1 MMRTFICALLIASS
15 SSYALGC
22 DRHLYQKQLAGL
34 SGSEK
39 EALRKYSFVLA
50 LHQANSDLPTTVIS
64 EDVIKNCPNRI
75 VAQKYF
81 DNKISGETKFPIKQ
95 QEFLLARKD
104 IAIAACKAIN
114 TNAPWKDG
122 VSHEIYNIVD
132 DRLFPYWNT
141 CVIENIREKKIIDL
155 RLFTSASFIRPD
167 KQLLPELNRLID
179 DPDAVVF
186 DLALAFILKKN
197 MGEQVSLDVALKRLK
212 LGKAVPDYQISNDET
227 INSIMR
233 LLRRHGKVN
242 KGSAIELEMV
252 IFGV

>member
-15 SSYALGC
+15 SSYAVGC
-22 DRHLYQKQLAGL
+22 DRLYQKQLAGL

-39 EALRKYSFVLA
+39 ETLRKYSFVLA

-64 EDVIKNCPNRI
+64 EGVIKNCPNRI

-95 QEFLLARKD
+95 QEFVLARKD

-132 DRLFPYWNT
+132 DRLFPYWNA

-179 DPDAVVF
+179 DTDADVF

-197 MGEQVSLDVALKRLK
+197 MGDQVSLDVALKRLR
-212 LGKAVPDYQISNDET
+212 LGKVVSDYQISSDAA

-242 KGSAIELEMV
+242 KGSAIELEMA